1 MKCVSWPDCATPW
14 AKRLQKHKCITVHVT
29 SDYQVLLQGQCLTAA
44 GLNPKFLATKDEVM
58 QLIGDR
64 QNVLEGELRRRMG
77 NNPDTSK
84 ALRYYFSS
92 HSL

>member
-1 MKCVSWPDCATPW
+1 MQA
-14 AKRLQKHKCITVHVT
+14 
-29 SDYQVLLQGQCLTAA
+29 QCLTAA

-64 QNVLEGELRRRMG
+64 QHVLEGELRRRMG

-84 ALRYYFSS
+84 ALRCSS
-92 HSL
+92 PVQAMLTFTSMHIS